1 MFRAAIFLLFALATA
16 ASSAEDYYWQD
27 RATLA
32 VGDTFTGLYELR
44 KPEFES
50 DWPPPAVITFNGC
63 VYTNTAKSRVACE
76 VFIDRPDGLS
86 DITTNVIIWRY
97 GSSCPNPDDVY
108 NEETGGC
115 EEPNRCSDTEGVTT
129 LHMFQ
134 RATRANAYDPW
145 PETGDPRPVTVC
157 KDECRYSA
165 SGYTGE
171 DTCGA
176 LIKDPLIQA
185 CITPYIGQGIP
196 CVHGDADHQS
206 QLPSFDPGENPQPD
220 PPTDPEDPTDPAVLC
235 NKTPG
240 FVWSGSVCTPIFSED
255 SPEPNPDQPNPG
267 TPGGGGEGS
276 GDGGEGDG
284 GEGGG
289 GEGGGT
295 GTGGTGSGGG
305 GGSQSENPNNVLGTE
320 CDQAL
325 QCTADAYQCAILYQT
340 KRSRCDMEKALDF
353 EEQRPQIEAL
363 FTGEDFQMDEE
374 EIDIPSFIGQ
384 GARFLPATCPAPISI
399 PLSGKTFQLQMEPFC
414 TFASDLGFLIVAFA
428 TLASALYIGRAFGGE

>member
-1 MFRAAIFLLFALATA
+1 MFRFFVVFFALY
-16 ASSAEDYYWQD
+16 ASAYTFAGTYYWQSTGSPTYT
-27 RATLA
+27 ASTPMEGCLNALA
-32 VGDTFTGLYELR
+32 NARPYVIVEPYLTPVTETEIRCTFKTSN
-44 KPEFES
+44 K
-50 DWPPPAVITFNGC
+50 
-63 VYTNTAKSRVACE
+63 
-76 VFIDRPDGLS
+76 PDGAGGISSYTFL
-86 DITTNVIIWRY
+86 RY
-97 GSSCPNPDDVY
+97 GDSCPNPDEVY
-108 NEETGGC
+108 DPATGEC
-115 EEPNRCSDTEGVTT
+115 EEPNECLDTEGVTT

-284 GEGGG
+284 GDGDG

-363 FTGEDFQMDEE
+363 FTGEDFQIDEE

-384 GARFLPATCPAPISI
+384 GARFLPSTCPAPISI

>member
-1 MFRAAIFLLFALATA
+1 MRRVCLFLLVLSVSPLA
-16 ASSAEDYYWQD
+16 SAETYYWEFLTSPQLTAPTPAQACQQRID
-27 RATLA
+27 WRLSSGSTLDPSIKELEVKQLSSVQWQCLYGYRNASGSGYLANPIMQLRGTVCEDPDAQLNSAT
-32 VGDTFTGLYELR
+32 GE
-44 KPEFES
+44 
-50 DWPPPAVITFNGC
+50 
-63 VYTNTAKSRVACE
+63 CE
-76 VFIDRPDGLS
+76 A
-86 DITTNVIIWRY
+86 
-97 GSSCPNPDDVY
+97 
-108 NEETGGC
+108 
-115 EEPNRCSDTEGVTT
+115 PNRCLDTEGVTT

-267 TPGGGGEGS
+267 TPGGAGEGS

-399 PLSGKTFQLQMEPFC
+399 PLSGNTFQLQMEPFC